1 MRKALVAG
9 AAFALLVFVP
19 AAQAKEM
26 VYTGACGATGCK
38 SIKPAIAV
46 SPQGLPGAVVPPLQ
60 SYYVLQTGYGDGHK
74 IFVRGAQYFIVDAGT
89 VIGKDVAGPNDGWAK
104 LPDRTLAALRTATS
118 GLQPFP
124 APMPARAY
132 VGTQRMPDARALASL
147 LGPLPPVAM
156 PHTGESPIPIGLE
169 WAKPNPWTTAGA
181 LLSYLPKAR
190 VVIRIDGY
198 FRVPTSV
205 ADRIDRARR

>member
-1 MRKALVAG
+1 MRKAIVAG
-9 AAFALLVFVP
+9 AAIALLVFVP

-38 SIKPAIAV
+38 SFRPAIAG
-46 SPQGLPGAVVPPLQ
+46 SAHGLPGAVVPPLQ

-74 IFVRGAQYFIVDAGT
+74 IFVRGAQYFIADAGT
-89 VIGKDVAGPNDGWAK
+89 VIGKDVSGPSDGWAK
-104 LPDRTLAALRTATS
+104 LPDKTLAAVRRTTS

-132 VGTQRMPDARALASL
+132 VGNERMSNARGFASL
-147 LGPLPPVAM
+147 LGPLQQVAM

>member
-1 MRKALVAG
+1 MRKALLAGVAVM
-9 AAFALLVFVP
+9 LLTIVP

-26 VYTGACGATGCK
+26 VYTGACGAAGCTTFK
-38 SIKPAIAV
+38 PSISV
-46 SPQGLPGAVVPPLQ
+46 SPHGLPGSVVPPLQ
-60 SYYVLQTGYGDGHK
+60 SYYVLQVGYGDGK
-74 IFVRGAQYFIVDAGT
+74 TIAVRGAQYFVAGAGA
-89 VIGKDVAGPNDGWAK
+89 VIGKDVPGPSDGWAK
-104 LPDRTLAALRTATS
+104 LPGKTLTAVRKATT

-124 APMPARAY
+124 APVPVRAY
-132 VGTQRMPDARALASL
+132 VGTTRMADARPFTSL
-147 LGPLPPVAM
+147 LGPLQPVAM
-156 PHTGESPIPIGLE
+156 PRTGESPIPIGLE